1 MSKLP
6 TRGRMIE
13 SNEVEIDN
21 AVRTS
26 SIEDTAAGRADS
38 AGIVTEPIG
47 SIDLSMEAFMAQPI
61 DVMLM
66 EPTDPNE
73 ELFAQVTVNGIYKLI
88 PRDGNVYTIP
98 RSHVEA
104 LCNAK
109 PQRISQ
115 RKTVTGD
122 GEMIYQEQKRT
133 GFAYPFSVVSD
144 PAGIRGQEWLRSKLK
159 AAAA

>member
-1 MSKLP
+1 MTKAP
-6 TRGRMIE
+6 RRMIE
-13 SNEVEIDN
+13 SSDVEIDN
-21 AVRTS
+21 AVITT
-26 SIEDTAAGRADS
+26 SIEDTAAGRTVS
-38 AGIVTEPIG
+38 GSGIVTEPIG
-47 SIDLSMEAFMAQPI
+47 SIDLGLEAFMAQPI

-73 ELFAQVTVNGIYKLI
+73 EQFAQVTVNGIYKLI

-115 RKTVTGD
+115 QKTVTGD
-122 GEMIYQEQKRT
+122 GEMIYREQKRT
-133 GFAYPFSVVSD
+133 GLAYPFSVVSD
-144 PAGIRGQEWLRSKLK
+144 PAGVRGNEWLRGKLK

>member
-1 MSKLP
+1 MAKLP
-6 TRGRMIE
+6 GRMVE
-13 SNEVEIDN
+13 SSEVAIDN
-21 AVRTS
+21 AEITTS
-26 SIEDTAAGRADS
+26 INDTAAGRNVGGS
-38 AGIVTEPIG
+38 GIVIEPIAT
-47 SIDLSMEAFMAQPI
+47 IDLSMEAFMAQPI

-66 EPTDPNE
+66 EPTDENE
-73 ELFAQVTVNGIYKLI
+73 PLHAEVTVNGIYKII

-122 GEMIYQEQKRT
+122 GEMIYNELKRT

-144 PAGIRGQEWLRSKLK
+144 PSGARGQEWLRSKLK